1 MYQKRLYN
9 KKGAIKK
16 MEDLCKLEN
25 LEIDISKITPVEDV
39 CETLML
45 SEELLE
51 KYKIVIDESKIEK
64 IIAEIPEEQR
74 HALTFEEKLEYI
86 KNILSYDVS
95 KPIKNLF
102 EDVLCFVS
110 KL

>member
-1 MYQKRLYN
+1 
-9 KKGAIKK
+9 
-16 MEDLCKLEN
+16 MEDLCKLDN
-25 LEIDISKITPVEDV
+25 LEIDFSKITPVEDV
-39 CETLML
+39 CETILL

-51 KYKIVIDESKIEK
+51 KYKIVIDENKIEQ

-74 HALTFEEKLEYI
+74 QALTFEEKLEYI

-102 EDVLCFVS
+102 TIIIYC
-110 KL
+110 